1 MPELPEVET
10 IRKELQGR
18 IIGQTVQ
25 ACTVLRKDVIA
36 CPPPSLFCKELR
48 GERILGTDR
57 RAKYLIIH
65 LTHNKQLIVHLRLS
79 GSISIASLESP
90 YERFTRVAFRLDDCQ
105 MFFNEP
111 RCLGRLHLIK
121 NENDEHTP
129 KGLCILGLE
138 PLAKEFDFIYLR
150 NKLKGRKAPIK
161 SLLLDQRISAGVGNI
176 YSDEALFRSGI
187 RPLRRAHRIT
197 VEETHRLVQA
207 LKDVLAIALEHFG
220 TSVGDYV
227 RTDGATGR
235 FQDLLYVYGRE
246 NEPCRVCGTLIKVKK
261 LGNRSTRYCPKCQK

>member
-25 ACTVLRKDVIA
+25 ACTVLREDVIA
-36 CPPPSLFCKELR
+36 CPPSRTFCKEIK
-48 GERILGTDR
+48 GERILSVGR
-57 RAKYLIIH
+57 RAKYLIIQV
-65 LTHNKQLIVHLRLS
+65 THDKQLIVHLRLS
-79 GSISIASLESP
+79 GSISIASTESP

-111 RCLGRLHLIK
+111 RCLGRLHLVK
-121 NENDEHTP
+121 NENDKHKP
-129 KGLCILGLE
+129 KGLCTLGLE
-138 PLAKEFDFIYLR
+138 PLVQEFDFNYLR
-150 NKLKGRKAPIK
+150 TILKGRKAPIK
-161 SLLLDQRISAGVGNI
+161 SLLLDQRICAGVGNI
-176 YSDEALFRSGI
+176 YSDEALFRAGI
-187 RPLRRAHRIT
+187 RPFRRAHRIT
-197 VEETHRLVQA
+197 VKETHRLVKT

-227 RTDGATGR
+227 RTDGATGK

-246 NEPCRVCGTLIKVKK
+246 NEPCRVCGTLIKVRK

>member
-10 IRKELQGR
+10 IRKELHRR
-18 IIGQTVQ
+18 IIGQTIQ
-25 ACTVLRKDVIA
+25 ECTILRKDVVA
-36 CPPPSLFCKELR
+36 CPPSRAFCKELQ
-48 GERILGTDR
+48 GKKILGVGR
-57 RAKYLIIH
+57 RAKYLIID
-65 LTHNKQLIVHLRLS
+65 LSNKKQLVVHLRLS
-79 GSISIASLESP
+79 GSISIASPDSP
-90 YERFTRVAFRLDDCQ
+90 LERFTRVAFRLDDCQ

-121 NENDEHTP
+121 NENDKHKP
-129 KGLCILGLE
+129 QGLCTLGLE
-138 PLAKEFDFIYLR
+138 PLVREFDFTYLR
-150 NKLKGRKAPIK
+150 NRLKGRKAPIK
-161 SLLLDQRISAGVGNI
+161 SLLLDQRICAGVGNI
-176 YSDEALFRSGI
+176 YSDEALFRAGI

-197 VEETHRLVQA
+197 VRETHRLVKA
-207 LKDVLAIALEHFG
+207 LKDVLCIALKHFG

-246 NEPCRVCGTLIKVKK
+246 NESCRVCGTLIKVKK

>member
-10 IRKELQGR
+10 IRKELQAR
-18 IIGQTVQ
+18 IIGQTVRG
-25 ACTVLRKDVIA
+25 CTVLRNDVIG
-36 CPPPSLFCKELR
+36 CPPPRMFCKDIQ
-48 GERILGTDR
+48 GEKILAVGR
-57 RAKYLIIH
+57 QAKYLIIQ
-65 LTHNKQLIVHLRLS
+65 LTHDKRLVVHLRLS
-79 GSISIASLESP
+79 GSISIAAPDSP
-90 YERFTRVAFRLDDCQ
+90 HERFTRVAFRLDDCQ

-111 RCLGRLHLIK
+111 RCLGRLHLLKTK
-121 NENDEHTP
+121 NDKNTP
-129 KGLCILGLE
+129 QGLCTLGLE
-138 PLAKEFDFIYLR
+138 PLVREFDFAYLR
-150 NKLKGRKAPIK
+150 HKLKGRKAPIK

-176 YSDEALFRSGI
+176 YSDEALFRAGI

-197 VEETHRLVQA
+197 IPETRRLVTT
-207 LKDVLAIALEHFG
+207 LKDVLSIALKHFG

-246 NEPCRVCGTLIKVKK
+246 NEPCRVCGTFIKVKK

>member
-18 IIGQTVQ
+18 IIGQTVR
-25 ACTVLRKDVIA
+25 ACTVFREDVIA
-36 CPPPSLFCKELR
+36 CPPSRTFCKEIQ
-48 GERILGTDR
+48 GERILSVGR
-57 RAKYLIIH
+57 RAKYLIIQ
-65 LTHNKQLIVHLRLS
+65 LTHDKQLIVHLRLS
-79 GSISIASLESP
+79 GSISIASPESP

-111 RCLGRLHLIK
+111 RCLGRLHLVK
-121 NENDEHTP
+121 NENEKHIP
-129 KGLCILGLE
+129 KGLCTLGLE
-138 PLAKEFDFIYLR
+138 PLVQEFDFTYLR
-150 NKLKGRKAPIK
+150 NILKDRKAPIK
-161 SLLLDQRISAGVGNI
+161 SLLLDQRICAGVGNI
-176 YSDEALFRSGI
+176 YSDEALFRAGI

-197 VEETHRLVQA
+197 VTETHRLVKT
-207 LKDVLAIALEHFG
+207 LKDVLAIALKHFG

-235 FQDLLYVYGRE
+235 FQDLLYVYARE
-246 NEPCRVCGTLIKVKK
+246 NEPCRVCGALIKVKK